1 MVHITFTKFSVAAL
15 LKIRRK
21 IQYLSTR
28 TYYDDKRFLVCPPPT
43 DRHQGVYIYLLN
55 CQLPVVHVHRPL

>member
-28 TYYDDKRFLVCPPPT
+28 TYYDDKRFLISPPPLT
-43 DRHQGVYIYLLN
+43 DTREFIYLLN
-55 CQLPVVHVHRPL
+55 